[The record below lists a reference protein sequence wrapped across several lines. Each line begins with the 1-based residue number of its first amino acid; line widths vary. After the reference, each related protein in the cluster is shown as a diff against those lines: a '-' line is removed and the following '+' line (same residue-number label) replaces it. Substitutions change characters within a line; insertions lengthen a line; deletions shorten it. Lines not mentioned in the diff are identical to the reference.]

1 MTSLFEDLAPARH
14 GVAVSPT
21 IETFLSGLQISV
33 DGGVDANDVHSGTA
47 QGAVNTKLL
56 GFFTVNLAP
65 FGPKI
70 KYRWKELPGG
80 GFQLDLLLDDLPG
93 ISNVLKLVDPNA
105 VLFAA
110 RRETEPD
117 PEGGSPREWLVKTG
131 DPVDLHAN
139 LCLRVHGTPTAAATI
154 NWLKF
159 ELGQDPQDDVFVL
172 KPTPTQILF
181 GDSGFGIDIAD
192 GIIVDDSTTASAPGS
207 PSAEWTGLAIPHAK
221 LYVARDIPLI
231 GGHAIDFDLRLG
243 TPGGL
248 AASVEATIPAAGA
261 RPEIEVRMWWQDPA
275 AASLAD
281 LLPTAIEATAK
292 FGVAGRDEAAPGA
305 GGGAFTLAGGN
316 PLTVRVR
323 CSRALQPAASM
334 AFEVSVDAAGP
345 DGLVKATGTDV
356 GGKVVVTAA
365 ALATALIADSELGA
379 QKPPSGDESGIWLHE
394 LLAAASAASAF
405 FDSAGKVVIDRAS
418 VAVSTAGTG
427 QALRL
432 SVDYLVDVKVRTF
445 DVGGAMSIAMADNR
459 PMRIRYRNVAVETT
473 GQDLGSIHLSFA
485 DATLDVE
492 DPGAWIVKTPGSL
505 LDILGTRSGHGSL
518 WYEIDLK
525 FNADLGP
532 ITVSNATVRI
542 TADGNGGVGV
552 DLRGLGVD
560 IDTAALTGHGAATIT
575 EDGFSADISAQI
587 GTPLGVG
594 ARVIF
599 VYKGG
604 TSFLLDV
611 TGSLPGAI
619 PLGPTGLGLYSLGG
633 MFGLNMRPVLP
644 AAAGDDIVDQ
654 QLAWTPNDTEPD
666 AGAMMFGLQAGVGTL
681 YDLAFTFSATG
692 NLIVTVPD
700 PSFRLA
706 VNARVL
712 HTPDFLNTED
722 SPLKG
727 LIVIDQ
733 DAITVGARGDF
744 VIDTDPPQLVKVKIP
759 LDARL
764 PFTDPTSWYFR
775 LGSDGMPGR
784 PPGPMTA
791 TVLPD
796 LFNIG
801 ASAYLMIQGD
811 TIDKLGGTA
820 IKLPGPAIGFGFAVN
835 MNWGV
840 PPVWLQLS
848 ARAAVGMAT
857 NPWFLAGAGTIGGAL
872 HLGPFSIGAHADLAL
887 QLGPG
892 DFLSADFRV
901 CGSIDLWFTEIE
913 GCVDLHIGAN
923 KPSATVPPPA
933 PWRALKMSLSDRHYV
948 EIGQGATS
956 ADDAPTVWPD
966 VVPILQ
972 FDLGPNL
979 ANLTSSFKGADSP
992 QGSGET
998 GNDKLR
1004 YTHYLN
1010 SVELWRVDGIPA
1022 LQSTDLEAAWQ
1033 QPKQAE
1039 IGTGGAGNPAGA
1051 RELALLTYRSDMWAH
1066 RRGDGAADTAPGVD
1080 PVAATA
1086 TACRV
1091 SHSASPGWALGDLAQ
1106 PSATGWTLPAA
1117 PEPGTHI
1124 SRFSAT
1130 VTMKPW
1136 GRGLPLSEA
1145 GMASIIPAQF
1155 TFRAGAI
1162 IPVDPITV
1170 EGRVFAAG
1178 LGLPMIRSYQ
1188 PLVESWKALGVDEA
1202 ISLTVVA
1209 DTSLREAQLW
1219 VILDNA
1225 FGELVDQITIVDID
1239 SGADW
1244 LYTNA
1249 ADLPDGRRRVGYT
1262 APTTTRGA
1270 RLGYPL
1276 LQGITIL
1283 GLHGTSWDGFN
1294 DAKAAAKSAAASAN
1308 TVDQHNTAPPPFR
1321 TPLKLD
1327 PDALYMVRVAT
1338 QTAGQTEEGT
1348 KQGTAP
1354 TLFPD
1359 NPEHEEV
1366 QAFFFRTAKLPPPG
1380 EVVVHHPA
1388 VPELAWQEYAWEQAV
1403 FKTDYLARYLK
1414 SYTPSDR
1421 AEHWYLTD
1429 DLVANFDV
1437 DHVDQLA
1444 GLYGYR
1450 LDLQCH
1456 RTDGPPS
1463 SATNPAPWLVVLDPA
1478 VWQDL
1483 IDTDV
1488 LDSLGQRYLT
1498 IDTAHSCPV
1507 PKSGASLKASTE
1519 DLQPLATYQLNVAVM
1534 PNHVEGEP
1542 DPPPADPLPG
1552 IIFSTSRYRNP
1563 NDQLADLGFGS
1574 PPGAPHGHLSVAPA
1588 ALAAPRFSDAAL
1600 AAALGAFG
1608 MEGWPLPTAGRTSL
1622 LWTTDTRNLAG
1633 VLVESP
1639 EPLARTNRLDVTG
1652 LQVNGVNFGGRYGD
1666 SSQCRYL
1673 FTPPAPLVIAPA
1685 QPVTLTLAYTDAGTA
1700 KAATCTT
1707 TSPAAGEVIL

>member
-1 MTSLFEDLAPARH
+1 MSNLFDDLAPARH

-21 IETFLSGLQISV
+21 IEAFLSGLQVSNDVV
-33 DGGVDANDVHSGTA
+33 DGNDAHSGTA
-47 QGAVNTKLL
+47 QGTVNTKLL
-56 GFFTVNLAP
+56 GFFTVDLAR
-65 FGPKI
+65 FGPNI
-70 KYRWKELPGG
+70 GYRWKALPGG

-93 ISNVLKLVDPNA
+93 IKNALTLVDPNT
-105 VLFAA
+105 VLVAA

-117 PEGGSPREWLVKTG
+117 PEGGQPREWLTKTG
-131 DPVDLHAN
+131 DPVDLHAD

-154 NWLKF
+154 TWLKF

-181 GDSGFGIDIAD
+181 GDSGFGIDITD
-192 GIIVDDSTTASAPGS
+192 GIVVDDSTTASAPGS
-207 PSAEWTGLAIPHAK
+207 PSPEWTGLAIRNAK
-221 LYVARDIPLI
+221 LYIPRDIPLI

-248 AASVEATIPAAGA
+248 AASVEATIPAAGT
-261 RPEIEVRMWWQDPA
+261 RPQIDVRMQWQDPA
-275 AASLAD
+275 ASSLVD

-292 FGVAGRDEAAPGA
+292 FGVAGRDEAAPGP
-305 GGGAFTLAGGN
+305 GGGAFTLAGGD

-323 CSRALQPAASM
+323 CSRALQPAAAV

-345 DGLVKATGTDV
+345 DGLVKATGTDA
-356 GGKVVVTAA
+356 GGKAVVTAA

-379 QKPPSGDESGIWLHE
+379 KKPPSGDESGIWLHE
-394 LLAAASAASAF
+394 LLTAAGAASAF

-418 VAVSTAGTG
+418 VALSTAGAG
-427 QALRL
+427 QAMRL
-432 SVDYLVDVKVRTF
+432 SVDYLVDVKVSTF
-445 DVGGAMSIAMADNR
+445 SIGNAMRIAMADNR

-473 GQDLGSIHLSFA
+473 GQDLASIHLSFA
-485 DATLDVE
+485 NATLDVE
-492 DPGAWIVKTPGSL
+492 DPGAWIVQTPGSL

-532 ITVSNATVRI
+532 ITVSDATVRI
-542 TADGNGGVGV
+542 TADGNGHV
-552 DLRGLGVD
+552 DLQLRGLGVD
-560 IDTAALTGHGAATIT
+560 IDTAALTGHGAANIT
-575 EDGFSADISAQI
+575 DDGFSADISAQI
-587 GTPLGVG
+587 GAPLGVG

-644 AAAGDDIVDQ
+644 AGGDDIVER
-654 QLAWTPNDTEPD
+654 QLQWTPNDTVPD
-666 AGAMMFGLQAGVGTL
+666 AGAMMLGLQAGVGTL

-692 NLIVTVPD
+692 KLIVTVPD

-712 HTPDFLNTED
+712 HTPDFLNTQN

-727 LIVIDQ
+727 LIVIDE
-733 DAITVGARGDF
+733 DGITVGARGNF
-744 VIDTDPPQLVKVKIP
+744 VIDSDPPQLVEVKIP

-764 PFTDPTSWYFR
+764 PFADPSSWYFR

-791 TVLPD
+791 KVLPK
-796 LFNIG
+796 LFDIG
-801 ASAYLMIQGD
+801 ASAYLMVQGD
-811 TIDKLGGTA
+811 TIDKLGGTS
-820 IKLPGPAIGFGFAVN
+820 ITLPGPAIGFGFAVSL
-835 MNWGV
+835 NWGV

-857 NPWFLAGAGTIGGAL
+857 NPWFLAGSGTIGGAL

-892 DFLSADFRV
+892 DFLAADFRV

-913 GCVDLHIGAN
+913 GCVDLHIGPD
-923 KPSATVPPPA
+923 KPSAAVPPPA
-933 PWRALKMSLSDRHYV
+933 PWRPLRMSLSDRHYV
-948 EIGQGATS
+948 EVGQGAAG

-979 ANLTSSFKGADSP
+979 ANLNTAFAGVDSLHA
-992 QGSGET
+992 SGQT

-1010 SVELWRVDGIPA
+1010 SVELWRVDGVPA
-1022 LQSTDLEAAWQ
+1022 LLTTGLEAAWQ

-1039 IGTGGAGNPAGA
+1039 VGAGGTGNPCGA
-1051 RELALLTYRSDMWAH
+1051 RELALLTHRSDMWAH
-1066 RRGDGAADTAPGVD
+1066 RRSDGAANTAPGVD
-1080 PVAATA
+1080 PVTA
-1086 TACRV
+1086 TASACRV
-1091 SHSASPGWALGDLAQ
+1091 PHSAMPGWALGDLAQ
-1106 PSATGWTLPAA
+1106 PSPTGWTLPAA

-1124 SRFSAT
+1124 SRFTAA
-1130 VTMKPW
+1130 VTLNPW

-1145 GMASIIPAQF
+1145 GMASLIPAQF
-1155 TFRAGAI
+1155 TFRPGSVV
-1162 IPVDPITV
+1162 PVDPITI
-1170 EGRVFAAG
+1170 EGRSFEAA

-1188 PLVESWKALGVDEA
+1188 PLGDSLKALGLEEP

-1209 DTSLREAQLW
+1209 DTSLREAELW
-1219 VILDNA
+1219 VILDGT
-1225 FGELVDQITIVDID
+1225 FPELVDQIAIVDID

-1244 LYTNA
+1244 LFTNA
-1249 ADLPDGRRRVGYT
+1249 ADLPDGRLRVGYT

-1270 RLGYPL
+1270 RLRYPL
-1276 LQGITIL
+1276 LQGITVL
-1283 GLHGTSWDGFN
+1283 GLHGTSWDAFK
-1294 DAKAAAKSAAASAN
+1294 DAKAAAKSATDAAN
-1308 TVDQHNTAPPPFR
+1308 TVDQHNNAPPQFR

-1327 PDALYMVRVAT
+1327 PDALYLVRVVT
-1338 QTAGQTEEGT
+1338 QTAGQTE
-1348 KQGTAP
+1348 QGAAQQPPVPP
-1354 TLFPD
+1354 TLFP
-1359 NPEHEEV
+1359 EEV
-1366 QAFFFRTAKLPPPG
+1366 QEYFFRTAKLPPPG
-1380 EVVVHHPA
+1380 AVVVHHPPVA
-1388 VPELAWQEYAWEQAV
+1388 ELAWREFAWEQAV

-1414 SYTPSDR
+1414 SYSPGDR
-1421 AEHWYLTD
+1421 TQWWYLDD

-1450 LDLQCH
+1450 LDLACQ
-1456 RTDGPPS
+1456 RTDGPPRS
-1463 SATNPAPWLVVLDPA
+1463 DTHPAPWLVVLNPA

-1483 IDTDV
+1483 TDTDI
-1488 LDSLGQRYLT
+1488 LDSLGQRYLA

-1507 PKSGASLKASTE
+1507 PKSGASLKASTD
-1519 DLQPLATYQLNVAVM
+1519 DLQPLATYQLNIGFVG
-1534 PNHVEGEP
+1534 NHVDGQA

-1563 NDQLADLGFGS
+1563 DDQLADLGFRS
-1574 PPGAPHGHLSVAPA
+1574 PPGAPHGYLSLTPA
-1588 ALAAPRFSDAAL
+1588 VLPEPQISDAAL
-1600 AAALGAFG
+1600 AAALTALG
-1608 MEGWPLPTAGRTSL
+1608 MEGWPLPTSGRTSL
-1622 LWTTDTRNLAG
+1622 LWTSNTRNLAG

-1639 EPLARTNRLDVTG
+1639 EPLARQGRLDVTSF
-1652 LQVNGVNFGGRYGD
+1652 QVNGVNFGGRYGD

-1673 FTPPAPLVIAPA
+1673 FTPPAPLVIAPS
-1685 QPVTLTLAYTDAGTA
+1685 QPVTLTLAYTDAGTV
-1700 KAATCTT
+1700 KTATCTT
-1707 TSPAAGEVIL
+1707 TSPAAGEVLL